1 MTKAAE
7 DWKGQKG
14 GEYMTAQSSDCYV
27 EANGLKFHYLDWG
40 NPEKPPLVLLH
51 GVGQTCHTWDL
62 FAAAMS
68 PHFHVMAF
76 DQRGHGDT
84 DWAPDKDYS
93 RKTMVQDAEAF
104 TTALGLNR
112 FFLTGMSMGG
122 ANSLSFT
129 AKNPD
134 RVEALVVVD
143 IGPRVESKGVEH
155 IRDFMKDFREFDSLD
170 EAAETIHKFNPRRP
184 LEVIRKYTV
193 VYNLKQ
199 LPSGKWTWKY
209 DTYFSQGHQR
219 VDIKKM
225 QEELSQDVKK
235 IQCPTLVVKGA
246 ESDVLSLDGVRSL
259 QEAIPGSEF
268 ALVAGAGHSVM
279 GDNPP
284 GFEAAVREFY
294 EKKGYLPA

>member
-1 MTKAAE
+1 
-7 DWKGQKG
+7 
-14 GEYMTAQSSDCYV
+14 MTAQSTDRFV
-27 EANGLKFHYLDWG
+27 QANGLKFHYLDWG
-40 NPEKPPLVLLH
+40 SPEQPPLVLLH

-62 FAAAMS
+62 FAAAMA

-93 RKTMVQDAEAF
+93 RKTMVSDVAAF
-104 TTALGLNR
+104 THALGLDR

-129 AKNPD
+129 ANHPE

-143 IGPRVESKGVEH
+143 IGPRVENKGVQH
-155 IRDFMKDFREFDSLD
+155 IRDFMTNYREFDSLD
-170 EAAETIHKFNPRRP
+170 AAAEVIHRFNPRRP
-184 LEVIRKYTV
+184 LEVIRKFTC

-209 DTYFSQGHQR
+209 DTYFSSSHR
-219 VDIKKM
+219 PVDVKKM
-225 QEELSQDVKK
+225 QEELSAEVVR
-235 IQCPTLVVKGA
+235 IRCPTLVVKGG
-246 ESDVLSLDGVRSL
+246 ESDVFSLDGARYL
-259 QEAIPGSEF
+259 QETISGSEF
-268 ALVAGAGHSVM
+268 ALVPGAGHSVM

-284 GFEAAVREFY
+284 GFEAAVRTFY
-294 EKKGYLPA
+294 RKKGYLPA

>member
-1 MTKAAE
+1 
-7 DWKGQKG
+7 
-14 GEYMTAQSSDCYV
+14 MTAQSTDCYV

-40 NPEKPPLVLLH
+40 SPANPPLVLLH

-84 DWAPDKDYS
+84 DWAADKDYS
-93 RKTMVQDAEAF
+93 RRSMVKDVGAF
-104 TTALGLNR
+104 TTALGLDR

-129 AKNPD
+129 ANNPD

-143 IGPRVESKGVEH
+143 VGPRVENKGVQN
-155 IRDFMKDFREFDSLD
+155 IRNFMKDFREFDTLD
-170 EAAETIHKFNPRRP
+170 EAAAVIHKFNPRRP
-184 LEVIRKYTV
+184 LEIIRKYTV

-209 DTYFSQGHQR
+209 DTYFSEGHR
-219 VDIKKM
+219 RGDIKQM
-225 QEELSQDVKK
+225 QQELSQEVKK
-235 IQCPTLVVKGA
+235 ITCPTLLVKGA
-246 ESDVLSLDGVRSL
+246 ESDVLSLDGARLL
-259 QEAIPGSEF
+259 QTAIPGSEF
-268 ALVAGAGHSVM
+268 ALVSGAGHSVM

-294 EKKGYLPA
+294 LNKGYLTA

>member
-1 MTKAAE
+1 
-7 DWKGQKG
+7 
-14 GEYMTAQSSDCYV
+14 MTAQSTDCYV

-40 NPEKPPLVLLH
+40 NPDNPPLVLLH

-93 RKTMVQDAEAF
+93 RKTMVKDAEAF
-104 TTALGLNR
+104 TTALGLDR

-122 ANSLSFT
+122 ANSLAFSGQ
-129 AKNPD
+129 NPD

-143 IGPRVESKGVEH
+143 VGPRVENKGVQH
-155 IRDFMKDFREFDSLD
+155 IRNFMKDFREFDSLD
-170 EAAETIHKFNPRRP
+170 DAAAVIHKFNPRRP
-184 LEVIRKYTV
+184 LEVIRQYTV

-209 DTYFSQGHQR
+209 DTYFSEGHSRGDVKQ
-219 VDIKKM
+219 M
-225 QEELSQDVKK
+225 EQELSTEVKK
-235 IQCPTLVVKGA
+235 ISCPTLLVKGA
-246 ESDVLSLDGVRSL
+246 ESDVLSLDGARLL
-259 QEAIPGSEF
+259 QAAVPGSEF
-268 ALVAGAGHSVM
+268 ALIPGAGHSVM

-284 GFEAAVREFY
+284 AFEAAVREFY
-294 EKKGYLPA
+294 QKKGYLAA

>member
-1 MTKAAE
+1 
-7 DWKGQKG
+7 
-14 GEYMTAQSSDCYV
+14 MTAQSTDCYV

-40 NPEKPPLVLLH
+40 DPANPPLVLLH

-84 DWAPDKDYS
+84 DWAADKDYS
-93 RKTMVQDAEAF
+93 RRSMVKDVEGF
-104 TTALGLNR
+104 TTALGLDR

-129 AKNPD
+129 ANNPD

-143 IGPRVESKGVEH
+143 VGPRVENKGVQN
-155 IRDFMKDFREFDSLD
+155 IRNFMKDFREFDTLD
-170 EAAETIHKFNPRRP
+170 EAAAVIHKFNPRRP
-184 LEVIRKYTV
+184 LEIIRKYTV

-209 DTYFSQGHQR
+209 DTYFSEGHSRIDVKQ
-219 VDIKKM
+219 M
-225 QEELSQDVKK
+225 QQELSQEVKK
-235 IQCPTLVVKGA
+235 ISCPTLLVKGA
-246 ESDVLSLDGVRSL
+246 ESDVLSLDGARLL
-259 QEAIPGSEF
+259 QTAIPGSEF

-294 EKKGYLPA
+294 LNKGYLTA

>member
-1 MTKAAE
+1 
-7 DWKGQKG
+7 
-14 GEYMTAQSSDCYV
+14 MTAQSTDCYV

-40 NPEKPPLVLLH
+40 NPDNPPLVLLH

-68 PHFHVMAF
+68 PHFYVMAF

-93 RKTMVQDAEAF
+93 RKTMVKDAEAF
-104 TTALGLNR
+104 TTALGLDR

-122 ANSLSFT
+122 ANSLAFT
-129 AKNPD
+129 GQNPD

-143 IGPRVESKGVEH
+143 VGPRVENKGVQH
-155 IRDFMKDFREFDSLD
+155 IRNFMKDFREFDSLED
-170 EAAETIHKFNPRRP
+170 AAAVIHKFNPRRP

-209 DTYFSQGHQR
+209 DTYFSEGHSRGDVKQ
-219 VDIKKM
+219 M
-225 QEELSQDVKK
+225 EQELSTEVKK
-235 IQCPTLVVKGA
+235 ISCPTLLVKGA
-246 ESDVLSLDGVRSL
+246 ESDVLSLDGARLL
-259 QEAIPGSEF
+259 QAAVPGSEF
-268 ALVAGAGHSVM
+268 ALIPGAGHSVM

-284 GFEAAVREFY
+284 AFEAAVREFY
-294 EKKGYLPA
+294 QKKGYLAA

>member
-1 MTKAAE
+1 
-7 DWKGQKG
+7 
-14 GEYMTAQSSDCYV
+14 MTAQSTDCYV

-40 NPEKPPLVLLH
+40 NPDNPPLVLLH

-93 RKTMVQDAEAF
+93 RKTMVKDAEAF
-104 TTALGLNR
+104 TTALGLDR

-122 ANSLSFT
+122 ANSLAFT
-129 AKNPD
+129 GQNPD

-143 IGPRVESKGVEH
+143 VGPRVENKGVQH
-155 IRDFMKDFREFDSLD
+155 IRNFMKDFREFDSLD
-170 EAAETIHKFNPRRP
+170 DAAAVIHKFNPRRP

-209 DTYFSQGHQR
+209 DTYFSEGHSRGDVKQ
-219 VDIKKM
+219 M
-225 QEELSQDVKK
+225 EQELSTEVKK
-235 IQCPTLVVKGA
+235 ISCPTLLVKGA
-246 ESDVLSLDGVRSL
+246 ESDVLSLDGARLL
-259 QEAIPGSEF
+259 QAAVPGSEF
-268 ALVAGAGHSVM
+268 ALIPGAGHSVM

-284 GFEAAVREFY
+284 AFEAAVREFY
-294 EKKGYLPA
+294 RKKGYLAA

>member
-1 MTKAAE
+1 
-7 DWKGQKG
+7 
-14 GEYMTAQSSDCYV
+14 MTAQSTDCYV

-40 NPEKPPLVLLH
+40 DPANPPLVLLH

-84 DWAPDKDYS
+84 DWAADKDYS
-93 RKTMVQDAEAF
+93 RRSMVKDVEAF
-104 TTALGLNR
+104 TTALGLDR

-129 AKNPD
+129 ANNPD

-143 IGPRVESKGVEH
+143 VGPRVENKGVQN
-155 IRDFMKDFREFDSLD
+155 IRNFMKDFREFDSLD
-170 EAAETIHKFNPRRP
+170 EAAAVIHKFNPRRP
-184 LEVIRKYTV
+184 LEIIRKYTV

-199 LPSGKWTWKY
+199 LSSGKWTWKY
-209 DTYFSQGHQR
+209 DTYFSEGHR
-219 VDIKKM
+219 RGDIKQM
-225 QEELSQDVKK
+225 QEELSQEVKK
-235 IQCPTLVVKGA
+235 ITCPTLLVKGA
-246 ESDVLSLDGVRSL
+246 ESDVLSLDGARLL
-259 QEAIPGSEF
+259 QTAIPGSEF

-294 EKKGYLPA
+294 LNKGYLRA

>member
-1 MTKAAE
+1 
-7 DWKGQKG
+7 
-14 GEYMTAQSSDCYV
+14 MTAQSRDCYV
-27 EANGLKFHYLDWG
+27 DANGLRFHYLDWG
-40 NPEKPPLVLLH
+40 APANPPLVLLH

-62 FAAAMS
+62 FAAALS

-84 DWAPDKDYS
+84 DWAADKDYS
-93 RKTMVQDAEAF
+93 RSSMVKDVGAF
-104 TTALGLNR
+104 TAALGLDR

-129 AKNPD
+129 ARNPD

-143 IGPRVESKGVEH
+143 VGPRVENTGVQN
-155 IRDFMKDFREFDSLD
+155 IRNFMKEFREFDSLD
-170 EAAETIHKFNPRRP
+170 EAAAVIHKFNPRRP

-209 DTYFSQGHQR
+209 DTYFSQGHSRIDVKQ
-219 VDIKKM
+219 M
-225 QEELSQDVKK
+225 QKELSEEVAK
-235 IQCPTLVVKGA
+235 ITCPTLLVRGA
-246 ESDVLSLDGVRSL
+246 ESDVLSLDGARLL
-259 QEAIPGSEF
+259 QAAIPGSEF

-284 GFEAAVREFY
+284 GFEAAVRKFY
-294 EKKGYLPA
+294 LNKGYLTA

>member
-1 MTKAAE
+1 
-7 DWKGQKG
+7 
-14 GEYMTAQSSDCYV
+14 MTAQSADCYV

-40 NPEKPPLVLLH
+40 NPDNPPLVLLH

-93 RKTMVQDAEAF
+93 RKTMVKDAEAF
-104 TTALGLNR
+104 TTALGLDR

-122 ANSLSFT
+122 ANSLAFT
-129 AKNPD
+129 GQNPD

-143 IGPRVESKGVEH
+143 VGPRVENKGVQH
-155 IRDFMKDFREFDSLD
+155 IRNFMKDFREFDSLD
-170 EAAETIHKFNPRRP
+170 DAAAVIHKFNPRRP

-209 DTYFSQGHQR
+209 DTYFSEGHSRGDVKQ
-219 VDIKKM
+219 M
-225 QEELSQDVKK
+225 EQELSTEVKK
-235 IQCPTLVVKGA
+235 ISCPTLLVKGA
-246 ESDVLSLDGVRSL
+246 ESDVLSLDGARLL
-259 QEAIPGSEF
+259 QAAVPGSEF
-268 ALVAGAGHSVM
+268 ALIPGAGHSVM

-284 GFEAAVREFY
+284 AFEAAVREFY
-294 EKKGYLPA
+294 QKKGYLAA

>member
-1 MTKAAE
+1 
-7 DWKGQKG
+7 
-14 GEYMTAQSSDCYV
+14 MTAQSTDCYV

-40 NPEKPPLVLLH
+40 NPDNPPLVLLH

-93 RKTMVQDAEAF
+93 RKTMVKDAEGF
-104 TTALGLNR
+104 TTALGLDR

-122 ANSLSFT
+122 ANSLAFT
-129 AKNPD
+129 GQNPD

-143 IGPRVESKGVEH
+143 VGPRVENKGVQH
-155 IRDFMKDFREFDSLD
+155 IRNFMKDFREFDSLD
-170 EAAETIHKFNPRRP
+170 DAAAVIHKFNPRRP
-184 LEVIRKYTV
+184 LEIIRKYTV

-209 DTYFSQGHQR
+209 DTYFSEGHSRGDAKQ
-219 VDIKKM
+219 M
-225 QEELSQDVKK
+225 EQELSTEVKK
-235 IQCPTLVVKGA
+235 ISCPTLLVKGA
-246 ESDVLSLDGVRSL
+246 ESDVLSLDGARSL
-259 QEAIPGSEF
+259 QEAVPGSEF
-268 ALVAGAGHSVM
+268 SLIPGAGHSVM

-284 GFEAAVREFY
+284 AFEAAVREFY
-294 EKKGYLPA
+294 QKKGYLAA

>member
-1 MTKAAE
+1 
-7 DWKGQKG
+7 
-14 GEYMTAQSSDCYV
+14 MTAQSTDCYV
-27 EANGLKFHYLDWG
+27 EGNGLKFHYLDWG
-40 NPEKPPLVLLH
+40 NPENPALVLLH

-62 FAAAMS
+62 FAAAMA

-93 RKTMVQDAEAF
+93 RQTMVQDAEAF
-104 TTALGLNR
+104 TTALGLDR

-143 IGPRVESKGVEH
+143 VGPRVENKGVQH
-155 IRDFMKDFREFDSLD
+155 IRNFMKDFREFDSLD
-170 EAAETIHKFNPRRP
+170 DAAAVIHKFNPRRP

-209 DTYFSQGHQR
+209 DTYFSEGHSRIDVKQ
-219 VDIKKM
+219 M
-225 QEELSQDVKK
+225 QEELSTEVKK
-235 IQCPTLVVKGA
+235 ISCPTLLVKGA
-246 ESDVLSLDGVRSL
+246 ESDVLSLDGARSL
-259 QEAIPGSEF
+259 QEAVPGSEF
-268 ALVAGAGHSVM
+268 ALIPGAGHSVM

-284 GFEAAVREFY
+284 AFEAAVREFY
-294 EKKGYLPA
+294 QKKGYLKA